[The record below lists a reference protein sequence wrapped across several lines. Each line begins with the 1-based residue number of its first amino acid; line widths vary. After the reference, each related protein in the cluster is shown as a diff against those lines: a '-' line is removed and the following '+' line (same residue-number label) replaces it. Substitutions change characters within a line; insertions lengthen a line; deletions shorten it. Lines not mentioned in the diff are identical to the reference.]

1 MRAAA
6 AMQAARARHPAAPGG
21 NGTAALHRIP
31 PACPIPLPC
40 LPPPADAMP
49 ALLDA
54 PEHVAAAS
62 DSNAH
67 PAGRRLLVERPAG
80 SLADAA
86 LVVDPTPEATL
97 VAEAFQLQAEQLVAA
112 LAAAGLRLTPDVA
125 QRHAALDAIAAAVKA
140 AAAEVVADTR
150 QQMAALAAELR
161 PAEPS
166 PAGQL
171 GHWMLVC
178 VGVCRL
184 YQSLIPGIQ
193 QVC

>member
-1 MRAAA
+1 MS
-6 AMQAARARHPAAPGG
+6 HP
-21 NGTAALHRIP
+21 
-31 PACPIPLPC
+31 PLP
-40 LPPPADAMP
+40 LPPCLAPADAVP
-49 ALLDA
+49 AILDA
-54 PEHVAAAS
+54 PEHTAAAG
-62 DSNAH
+62 DSSAH
-67 PAGRRLLVERPAG
+67 SAGRRLLVERPSG
-80 SLADAA
+80 SLSDAA

-97 VAEAFQLQAEQLVAA
+97 VVEAFQPQAEQLVAA

-125 QRHAALDAIAAAVKA
+125 QQHAALDAITAAVKA

-171 GHWMLVC
+171 GHWLLVG
-178 VGVCRL
+178 VRVCRL
-184 YQSLIPGIQ
+184 YHSFIPGIP